1 MTGTP
6 IDDKNPEVLTVAV
19 EANADE
25 YITVGAKIRKI
36 NKYSDEIEIDLEER
50 TK

>member
-1 MTGTP
+1 MTGTS
-6 IDDKNPEVLTVAV
+6 IDDTNPEVPAVAV